1 MTEQQINKTNITNS
15 IPTNAIPVQPPLKHK
30 KPKFRTR
37 FVRFVRN
44 FFIFFFIISLGWVVL
59 ARFIPVFVTPLI
71 LIRSVESISQG
82 KFPKISKSWV
92 SIEDISPNMVQS
104 VVASEDNLFL
114 SHHGFSFND
123 INRAIIHNQR
133 GKRIRGGSTISQQT
147 AKNVF
152 LWPQRSYL
160 RKGLEAYFTVLIE
173 FIWTKERIMEVYLNV
188 IEMGDGIYGVQAA
201 SEEYFGENA
210 SELSRTQAARIAA
223 CLPNPR
229 RFNAGNPS
237 GYIQR
242 RSSKILSIMGKI
254 GPVDFNKKVTVKKH
268 KRHRR

>member
-1 MTEQQINKTNITNS
+1 MLFRRILRILRNLFLIFIVFS
-15 IPTNAIPVQPPLKHK
+15 IV
-30 KPKFRTR
+30 
-37 FVRFVRN
+37 
-44 FFIFFFIISLGWVVL
+44 WVVL
-59 ARFIPVFVTPLI
+59 ARFIPIYVTPLMA
-71 LIRSVESISQG
+71 IRSVESIVRG
-82 KFPKISKSWV
+82 EMPKNSKTWV
-92 SIEDISPNMVQS
+92 PIEEISPNMVQA

-114 SHHGFSFND
+114 THHGFSFND
-123 INRAIIHNQR
+123 ISKAIVHNNK

-152 LWPQRSYL
+152 LWPQRSYI

-173 FIWTKERIMEVYLNV
+173 LIWSKKRIMEVYLNV

-201 SEEYFGENA
+201 SIEHFGVNA
-210 SELSRTQAARIAA
+210 TQLSKTQASRIAA

-242 RSSKILSIMGKI
+242 RSSQIVILMGKLKQ
-254 GPVDFNKKVTVKKH
+254 VDFNKKVTPFKQTH
-268 KRHRR
+268 KRHKR

>member
-1 MTEQQINKTNITNS
+1 MLEPSNSSISTEEKDPEIL
-15 IPTNAIPVQPPLKHK
+15 PVKIRK
-30 KPKFRTR
+30 GFWVRIFR
-37 FVRFVRN
+37 FIRN
-44 FFIFFFIISLGWVVL
+44 FFLIFFAVSIVWVVL
-59 ARFIPVFVTPLI
+59 ARFIPVFVTPLM
-71 LIRSVESISQG
+71 LIRSTESIVQG
-82 KFPKISKSWV
+82 EIPKLSKSWV
-92 SIEDISPNMVQS
+92 SIDEISPNMVQA

-114 SHHGFSFND
+114 SHYGFSFGD
-123 INRAIIHNQR
+123 MTKAFEHNLK

-173 FIWTKERIMEVYLNV
+173 LIWSKERIMEVYLNV

-201 SEEYFGENA
+201 SLEHFGVNA
-210 SELSRTQAARIAA
+210 SQLTKSQAALIAA

-229 RFNAGNPS
+229 RFNAGHPS
-237 GYIQR
+237 GYIER
-242 RSSKILSIMGKI
+242 RKSRIVSLMAKL
-254 GPVDFNKKVTVKKH
+254 GPVDFDKKVTPKKRAH